1 MLLALWQNK
10 ELIIEVTMTRW
21 AGGQLTDFFL
31 KTHEHRLILHNLF
44 PTAQSSGEGRMV
56 KDRANLALLS
66 LVVSPSEA

>member
-21 AGGQLTDFFL
+21 AGGQRLIFL

-44 PTAQSSGEGRMV
+44 PSTQSSGEGRMG